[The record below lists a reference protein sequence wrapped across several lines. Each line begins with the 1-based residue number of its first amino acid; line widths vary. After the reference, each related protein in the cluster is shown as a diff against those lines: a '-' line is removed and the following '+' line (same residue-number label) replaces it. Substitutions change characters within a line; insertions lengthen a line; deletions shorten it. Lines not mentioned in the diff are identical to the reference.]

1 LSESANPHGYWVFWM
16 KNILIF
22 FDLPLDSV
30 HASMVLYT
38 QDVRE
43 NKIKKTKTTTPGP
56 ERRAEDPEE
65 TTAERGASL
74 GEKQKKEGSGSNSPP
89 DKP

>member
-1 LSESANPHGYWVFWM
+1 MSKPAKPHGYRLFWM
-16 KNILIF
+16 KNILII

-43 NKIKKTKTTTPGP
+43 NKIKKTKNTTPGP
-56 ERRAEDPEE
+56 ERRAKDPEE

-74 GEKQKKEGSGSNSPP
+74 GEKQRRR
-89 DKP
+89 

>member
-1 LSESANPHGYWVFWM
+1 MSKPANLHGYWVFWM

-30 HASMVLYT
+30 HASMVLYI

-74 GEKQKKEGSGSNSPP
+74 GERKKEKGKIKGGR
-89 DKP
+89 

>member
-1 LSESANPHGYWVFWM
+1 MYIENER
-16 KNILIF
+16 N
-22 FDLPLDSV
+22 
-30 HASMVLYT
+30 
-38 QDVRE
+38 

-74 GEKQKKEGSGSNSPP
+74 GEKQKKRR
-89 DKP
+89 

>member
-1 LSESANPHGYWVFWM
+1 
-16 KNILIF
+16 
-22 FDLPLDSV
+22 
-30 HASMVLYT
+30 MVLYI

-43 NKIKKTKTTTPGP
+43 NKIKKTKNTTPGP

-74 GEKQKKEGSGSNSPP
+74 GEKQKKRR
-89 DKP
+89 

>member
-1 LSESANPHGYWVFWM
+1 MDEKYFN
-16 KNILIF
+16 F

-38 QDVRE
+38 QEVRE
-43 NKIKKTKTTTPGP
+43 KQNKENKKHNAKTP
-56 ERRAEDPEE
+56 EGRAKDPEE

-74 GEKQKKEGSGSNSPP
+74 GEKQKKEGGQKDETRLQP
-89 DKP
+89 